1 MLCLLKMGSGVK
13 RSTFLTSCLVFLLDF
28 SRSVIPV
35 TGFTLKNSCRISF
48 NVAICNT
55 AEPKLGAVPK
65 DVPSSVTGF
74 DLSRNIIS
82 EIRSSDFKTLKLLVW
97 LDLNRNDIRRVDG
110 GAFAGLTSL
119 QKLNLNGNH
128 LGSLPAGLFDGLHN
142 LTELRVHRNGIA
154 WVAPSALEP
163 LVSLAILDI
172 SENLLEGKAIPA
184 IFQLPNLRVLL
195 LARNKMSVFH
205 SEELSNT
212 SLKVSSLDLSGNPL
226 KTFQITANVL
236 PHLTRLSISGTAPVS
251 WDVRTFLSSVD
262 TLDIS
267 ELRLGLA
274 HAAPLLRSFNSSLT
288 ALSMNHMRCSLEALV
303 NISCSIPTVSK
314 LQLGGNNLTSV
325 HSSLFQLC
333 SNVTEVDLLRN
344 RIYSVDEAAFSSMTR
359 LTVLSLSDNKLHS
372 VPAALRNLRTLKQ
385 LDLSKNKI
393 WALTCEDFANLT
405 RLQCLS
411 LHANSISALPYCVFK
426 DLTQLKVLRLQN
438 NSISKLSGLFHL
450 SFAKL
455 SELYLNSNKL
465 VSINRGDFS
474 GLWALQMLSL
484 HSNQMKNLASGSFS
498 GLTNLT
504 TLKLQYNKIEAQVLA
519 SAVFNDLINLRQLYL
534 NENHIRY
541 DSGKLLRDPPF
552 RQLSRLERLEIPS
565 QRRRLKSGLP
575 SNFLE
580 GLSNLLS
587 FNCKN
592 SQLLPL
598 SRDVFTH
605 TPRLQ
610 NLIISSNDAFSN
622 LPPELFHPI
631 PDLRSLYI
639 SRISLR
645 SLNFIKEAKLERLEF
660 LQARKNAF
668 SVVSQD
674 VVQALKKLDY
684 LDLKGNSFT
693 CDCDNAEFLQW
704 AKNDNRT
711 QVFDAHSFQC
721 NYPAELD
728 GEKLLSLDTQS
739 CTVDVDFICFVSTA
753 CATLLLM
760 VASFTYRF
768 LRWQLTYAY
777 YYLLAL
783 LVDSRYKNQRT
794 PHQYDAFVSYN
805 AHDECW
811 VLRHLLPTLEEEQGW
826 RLCLHHRDFEPGAPF
841 TLHHVEASV
850 AAKSIS

>member
-1 MLCLLKMGSGVK
+1 M
-13 RSTFLTSCLVFLLDF
+13 TSCLVFLLEF

-55 AEPKLGAVPK
+55 AKLEAVPK
-65 DVPSSVTGF
+65 DVPPTVTGF
-74 DLSRNIIS
+74 DLSGNNIS

-97 LDLNRNDIRRVDG
+97 LDLKNNGIRRVDG
-110 GAFAGLTSL
+110 GAFTGLTSL
-119 QKLNLNGNH
+119 QKLNLDGNH

-142 LTELRVHRNGIA
+142 LTELRVCTNRITR
-154 WVAPSALEP
+154 VAPSALEP
-163 LVSLAILDI
+163 LVSLTFLDI
-172 SENLLEGKAIPA
+172 SKNPLEGKAIQA
-184 IFQLPNLRVLL
+184 IFQLPNLRELL
-195 LARNKMSVFH
+195 LARNNMSVFH

-212 SLKVSSLDLSGNPL
+212 SLKLKSLDLTGNPL
-226 KTFQITANVL
+226 KTFQITANIL
-236 PHLTRLSISGTAPVS
+236 PHLTRLNISSTAPVS

-262 TLDIS
+262 TLNLSALHLD
-267 ELRLGLA
+267 LA
-274 HAAPLLRSFNSSLT
+274 HAAPLLQSFNSSLT
-288 ALSMNHMRCSLEALV
+288 ALSMNNMSCSLEVLINV
-303 NISCSIPTVSK
+303 SCSIPTVSK
-314 LQLGGNNLTSV
+314 LQLRSNGLTSV

-333 SNVTEVDLLRN
+333 SNVTEVELLRN
-344 RIYSVDEAAFSSMTR
+344 CIHSVDEAAFRSMTR
-359 LTVLSLSDNKLHS
+359 LTVLSLSDNKLDS
-372 VPAALRNLRTLKQ
+372 VPAALRNLRTLEE
-385 LDLSKNKI
+385 LDLSKNQI
-393 WALTCEDFANLT
+393 RALTCEDFANLT
-405 RLQCLS
+405 RLQRLI
-411 LHANSISALPYCVFK
+411 LHANSISALPDCVFK
-426 DLTQLKVLRLQN
+426 DLTQLQVLRLQN
-438 NSISKLSGLFHL
+438 NSISKLGGVFRLPFHN
-450 SFAKL
+450 L

-474 GLWALQMLSL
+474 GLRALQMLSL
-484 HSNQMKNLASGSFS
+484 HSNQMKKLASGSFS

-504 TLKLQYNKIEAQVLA
+504 ILKLQYNQIEAQVLA
-519 SAVFNDLINLRQLYL
+519 SAVFNDLINLRQLDFR
-534 NENHIRY
+534 ENHITYKSRE
-541 DSGKLLRDPPF
+541 LLRDPPF

-565 QRRRLKSGLP
+565 QHHRLKSELP
-575 SNFLE
+575 CNILE

-587 FNCKN
+587 FNCRN

-598 SRDVFTH
+598 CSDVFTH
-605 TPRLQ
+605 TLRLQ
-610 NLIISSNDAFSN
+610 TLDISSNDALSD

-645 SLNFIKEAKLERLEF
+645 SLDFIKEANLERLEF

-684 LDLKGNSFT
+684 LDLQGNSFT
-693 CDCDNAEFLQW
+693 CDCDNADFLQW
-704 AKNDNRT
+704 AKNDNHT
-711 QVFDAHSFQC
+711 QVFDAYSFRC
-721 NYPAELD
+721 NYPAGLN
-728 GEKLLSLDTQS
+728 GEKLLSLDTRS
-739 CTVDVDFICFVSTA
+739 CTVDIDFICFISTA

-760 VASFTYRF
+760 VAFFTYRF

-777 YYLLAL
+777 YYLPAL

-805 AHDECW
+805 THDERW

-826 RLCLHHRDFEPGAPF
+826 RLCLHHRDFEPGTSF

-850 AAKSIS
+850 AAKCIN

>member
-1 MLCLLKMGSGVK
+1 M
-13 RSTFLTSCLVFLLDF
+13 TSCLFFLLDF

-65 DVPSSVTGF
+65 DVPPTVTGF
-74 DLSRNIIS
+74 DLSGNNIS

-97 LDLNRNDIRRVDG
+97 LDLKNNGIRRVDG

-128 LGSLPAGLFDGLHN
+128 LGSLPARLFDGLQN
-142 LTELRVHRNGIA
+142 LTELRVYGNQIT

-163 LVSLAILDI
+163 LVSLTFLDI
-172 SENLLEGKAIPA
+172 SKNPLEGKAIQA
-184 IFQLPNLRVLL
+184 ILQLPNLRELL
-195 LARNKMSVFH
+195 LARNNMSAFH

-212 SLKVSSLDLSGNPL
+212 SLKLKSLDLTGNPL

-236 PHLTRLSISGTAPVS
+236 PHLTRLNISGTAPVK

-262 TLDIS
+262 TLNLS
-267 ELRLGLA
+267 ELRLDLA
-274 HAAPLLRSFNSSLT
+274 HAALLLRSFNSSLT
-288 ALSMNHMRCSLEALV
+288 ALSMNHMRCSLEALI

-314 LQLGGNNLTSV
+314 LQLRSNGLTSV

-333 SNVTEVDLLRN
+333 SNVTEVELLQN
-344 RIYSVDEAAFSSMTR
+344 CIHSVDETAFSSMTR
-359 LTVLSLSDNKLHS
+359 LTVLSLSDNKLGS
-372 VPAALRNLRTLKQ
+372 VPAALRNLRTLEE
-385 LDLSKNKI
+385 LDLSKNQI
-393 WALTCEDFANLT
+393 RVLTCVDFANLT
-405 RLQCLS
+405 RLQRLS
-411 LHANSISALPYCVFK
+411 LHANSISALPDCVFK
-426 DLTQLKVLRLQN
+426 DLTQLQVLRLQN
-438 NSISKLSGLFHL
+438 NSISKLSRVFQLPFHN
-450 SFAKL
+450 L

-474 GLWALQMLSL
+474 GLRALQMLSL

-504 TLKLQYNKIEAQVLA
+504 ILKLQYNQIEAQVLA
-519 SAVFNDLINLRQLYL
+519 SAVFNDLINLRQLDL
-534 NENHIRY
+534 RENHITYKSR
-541 DSGKLLRDPPF
+541 KLLPDPPF
-552 RQLSRLERLEIPS
+552 RQLSLLERLEIPS
-565 QRRRLKSGLP
+565 QHHRLKSELP
-575 SNFLE
+575 CNILE

-610 NLIISSNDAFSN
+610 KLDISSNDAFSN

-645 SLNFIKEAKLERLEF
+645 SLDFIKEVNLERLEF
-660 LQARKNAF
+660 LQARRNTF

-684 LDLKGNSFT
+684 LDLQGNSFT
-693 CDCDNAEFLQW
+693 CDCDNAGFLQW
-704 AKNDNRT
+704 AKNDSHT

-721 NYPAELD
+721 NYPAGLD

-739 CTVDVDFICFVSTA
+739 CTVDIDFICFVSTA

-805 AHDECW
+805 AHDERW

-826 RLCLHHRDFEPGAPF
+826 RLCLHHRDFEPGTPI
-841 TLHHVEASV
+841 TLHHVEAS
-850 AAKSIS
+850 AAANSIN